1 MAEFNAR
8 ELGFNLALKML
19 GRDAE
24 EPQEAIE
31 QEVEQQEPIN
41 EMAGVEAALTGAIQ
55 VLILSL
61 EQQKNDAELLRM
73 AIERSNETTSQLI
86 SILAAPKRIV
96 NDKNGNPI
104 GVEVAQ

>member
-19 GRDAE
+19 GKGVE
-24 EPQEAIE
+24 EPTESVE

-41 EMAGVEAALTGAIQ
+41 EMAGVEAALTSAIQ
-55 VLILSL
+55 VLIMSL

-73 AIERSNETTSQLI
+73 AIERSNETTNQLI
-86 SILAAPKRIV
+86 AILAAPKRIV
-96 NDKNGNPI
+96 SDKDGNPI
-104 GVEVAQ
+104 GVEVG